1 MSGKR
6 SISRLPVSPAFN
18 LSGTPVILFG
28 KNVPRITQSKIQKF
42 NNSKPLIK
50 KIKLPVK
57 K

>member
-1 MSGKR
+1 MSRKG
-6 SISRLPVSPAFN
+6 SISELPVSPAF
-18 LSGTPVILFG
+18 LFG

-42 NNSKPLIK
+42 NNSKPFIK